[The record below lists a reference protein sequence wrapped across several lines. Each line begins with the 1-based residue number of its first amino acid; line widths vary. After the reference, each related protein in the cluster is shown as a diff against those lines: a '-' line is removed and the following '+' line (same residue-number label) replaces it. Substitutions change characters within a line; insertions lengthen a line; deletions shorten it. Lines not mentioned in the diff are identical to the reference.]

1 MSTIAPV
8 AKDVAARHA
17 ALEELL
23 ILDTAKEPVFVAI
36 AALAAA
42 ICETAIALISLVDR
56 HRQWFKARVGLDVRE
71 TPREVAF
78 CAHAILNP
86 EMMEVPDAASDP
98 RFGDNP
104 LVLDESSYAELRPYI
119 EATLRGEM
127 TSVGGHAS
135 VDGRPCWFRS
145 DYIPDRETDGR
156 VRGFYALTF
165 DVTTQKTAER
175 LAATSEHRLRLICD
189 NVPAAVC
196 YIDEQRCYRYNNAA

>member
-1 MSTIAPV
+1 MHVNDCARCQGCGST
-8 AKDVAARHA
+8 ARHA

-104 LVLDESSYAELRPYI
+104 LVLDESPYAELRPYI
-119 EATLRGEM
+119 DATLRGEM

-135 VDGRPCWFRS
+135 VDGRPCWFR
-145 DYIPDRETDGR
+145 
-156 VRGFYALTF
+156 
-165 DVTTQKTAER
+165 
-175 LAATSEHRLRLICD
+175 
-189 NVPAAVC
+189 
-196 YIDEQRCYRYNNAA
+196 